1 MTENESYEEQDIE
14 TLLEEKL
21 EEAEIKPAKKL
32 DYTLQTAQER
42 SDFVNGVLQE
52 TNPEKITSKYL
63 EILSDYIIFAM
74 DKEERKQKN

>member
-1 MTENESYEEQDIE
+1 MANIKYRYLKGENKMTENESYEEQDIE

-42 SDFVNGVLQE
+42 SDFVSGVLQE
-52 TNPEKITSKYL
+52 TNPEKIVTQSP
-63 EILSDYIIFAM
+63 
-74 DKEERKQKN
+74 KQ

>member
-42 SDFVNGVLQE
+42 SDFVSGVLQE
-52 TNPEKITSKYL
+52 TNPEKITSKY
-63 EILSDYIIFAM
+63 YIIKSVLILGAKIRTLFL
-74 DKEERKQKN
+74 